1 MVVLGVLLVVV
12 VVVIAVSIIIG
23 GQDPVSFTLLGISF
37 DSTAGYLYILGL
49 LSVVVAVLGLLL
61 VLRGMKRQRHLRKEN
76 KTLKK
81 EVRQAHEPE
90 RTASPASTDDHFDST
105 PREHP

>member
-1 MVVLGVLLVVV
+1 MVVLGVLLIVV
-12 VVVIAVSIIIG
+12 VVVIAVSIIFG
-23 GQDPVSFTLLGISF
+23 GSGAVAFNLLGI
-37 DSTAGYLYILGL
+37 DIDATARTLFVLGM

-81 EVRQAHEPE
+81 EVRQSHEPE
-90 RTASPASTDDHFDST
+90 RATPASTDDHFDST
-105 PREHP
+105 PREQQ